1 MFQIIGTMAEFERS
15 LIQESKGGPAER
27 AREGKRLGRPRT
39 SVPVAKG
46 PATARPGTQLVEGF
60 ARSRSSQ
67 GYAAAGGET
76 E

>member
-27 AREGKRLGRPRT
+27 AREGE
-39 SVPVAKG
+39 A
-46 PATARPGTQLVEGF
+46 PGTAPHLSACGEGSSDCAPRDSASGAYA
-60 ARSRSSQ
+60 ARQIYQ